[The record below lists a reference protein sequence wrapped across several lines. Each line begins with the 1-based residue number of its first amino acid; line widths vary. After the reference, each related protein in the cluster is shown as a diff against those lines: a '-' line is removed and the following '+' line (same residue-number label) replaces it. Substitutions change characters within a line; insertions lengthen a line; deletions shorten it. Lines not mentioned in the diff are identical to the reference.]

1 MALVLQ
7 NGMGRH
13 YKADTPDQI
22 TTFAK
27 TYIPAA
33 CFYAV
38 GIAMTKMS
46 LLAFYYRIFKAMK
59 SIVFPICAL
68 SFVVLGWMIAVVRF
82 QNTLKILTR
91 PELILLTT
99 LP

>member
-1 MALVLQ
+1 
-7 NGMGRH
+7 MGKH
-13 YKADTPDQI
+13 YQTDTLEQI
-22 TTFAK
+22 TNFAK

-68 SFVVLGWMIAVVRF
+68 SFFVLGWMIAVVRF
-82 QNTLKILTR
+82 QNSLKILTR
-91 PELILLTT
+91 PMLILLTT
-99 LP
+99 SP